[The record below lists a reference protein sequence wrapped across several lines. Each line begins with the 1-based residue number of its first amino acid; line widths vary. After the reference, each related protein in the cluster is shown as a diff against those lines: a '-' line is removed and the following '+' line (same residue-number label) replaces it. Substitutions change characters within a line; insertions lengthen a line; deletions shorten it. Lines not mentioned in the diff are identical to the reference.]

1 MSIQDIRK
9 EHELV
14 DIFCTLAE
22 TPSPSLHE
30 EKVIAKIQEFC
41 SQNNIPCTLDD
52 YKNVYIYIPAT
63 DESKQPIIQHYCL
76 LKKLQT
82 TNL

>member
-52 YKNVYIYIPAT
+52 YKNVYIY
-63 DESKQPIIQHYCL
+63 SC
-76 LKKLQT
+76 
-82 TNL
+82 NR

>member
-52 YKNVYIYIPAT
+52 YKNVYIYPCNRFF
-63 DESKQPIIQHYCL
+63 K
-76 LKKLQT
+76 T
-82 TNL
+82 TNYVFITYGRCR